1 MDEDSRKHLDK
12 TVKDI
17 QINIFAARSQAL
29 GIEESD
35 KMRIFALIHAI
46 VMINE
51 NFQTNYLSCELYNMR
66 LTDSNNMV
74 QNYIPFLPLKKGDE
88 NIFDE

>member
-1 MDEDSRKHLDK
+1 MDEDSKKHLDK
-12 TVKDI
+12 TVKEI
-17 QINIFAARSQAL
+17 QINVFAARSQAL
-29 GIEESD
+29 GIDEFD
-35 KMRIFALIHAI
+35 KKQIFAYIHAI
-46 VMINE
+46 AMINE
-51 NFQTNYLSCELYNMR
+51 NFQTNYLSCELYNMK